1 MCDTDAQMINA
12 YTAKNYWKAIFQDLI
27 HLDIQRK
34 Y

>member
-12 YTAKNYWKAIFQDLI
+12 YTAKTIEKQFFKFI
-27 HLDIQRK
+27 HLDVQSK